1 LRSTRGITNYRE
13 KNKEWFK
20 CNLATAVAALETFG
34 PFIHIE
40 DRAAVR
46 KDIAREEEEI
56 ARKKEVA
63 RKEAAKQNAISLKR
77 EEQERIL
84 AQKKQS
90 KKRLQELYL
99 LAENEGDRLD
109 EARIQLSFPR

>member
-1 LRSTRGITNYRE
+1 MSNFGEITGYPE
-13 KNKEWFK
+13 GSAF
-20 CNLATAVAALETFG
+20 TS
-34 PFIHIE
+34 
-40 DRAAVR
+40 
-46 KDIAREEEEI
+46 REEEEI